1 MLTLSK
7 LITYFDKHTLNI
19 TLWAI
24 FCFFLYI
31 CPDPITFIWTS
42 LVLYFCIN
50 FIFNTALRQAR
61 YRYNKKLQQRKV

>member
-7 LITYFDKHTLNI
+7 LITYFDKHTLGI
-19 TLWAI
+19 TFWAI

-31 CPDPITFIWTS
+31 VDDKWLFIIQST
-42 LVLYFCIN
+42 LLYFSIN
-50 FIFNTALRQAR
+50 FIINSAIKQSR